1 MNLSAE
7 GLSAQSEGALDI
19 PRLFAEH
26 DIETVLLGG
35 CDVNGV
41 FRGKR
46 IPAWRFLRD
55 PHEAMHFADVLC
67 VFDLQDNIIPTS
79 PGYTGWWPSWEQGFG
94 DMEAVA
100 VHSTLRVIPW
110 ADRTVIV
117 LVDFNDIHGHP
128 LEAMPRNVLK
138 RVVGFAE
145 AAGFTPIMTPEY
157 EFTLLRETRESLEER
172 DFRDPRPVSP
182 QPSTY
187 GVEMATRSEPLIATI
202 RRGVEGLG
210 IPIEA
215 SNAEGGPGQFEL
227 NLTPAHALLAA
238 DNAFLFKYSVRQIA
252 ADHGLV
258 ASFMAKM
265 APGGFG
271 SSCHVHQSLQDSAGV
286 NVFWDDSDADH
297 LSATARQYIAGM
309 VATMREFSAV
319 FAPTI
324 NSYKRFEPEAAVG
337 TTATWSIQ
345 SKAVGIRVVNESPR
359 GCRVEHRVPGA
370 DSNPYLTLAAMLAG
384 GIRGIEQGLDAG
396 QPYKGNSYVDPSVEW
411 VPRTLADAVGLF
423 EQSEVA
429 NRFFGEEAVSYFAAT
444 RRWEIEQFN
453 STVTNWEL
461 RRYLTSV

>member
-1 MNLSAE
+1 
-7 GLSAQSEGALDI
+7 
-19 PRLFAEH
+19 
-26 DIETVLLGG
+26 
-35 CDVNGV
+35 
-41 FRGKR
+41 
-46 IPAWRFLRD
+46 
-55 PHEAMHFADVLC
+55 MHFADVLC
-67 VFDLQDNIIPTS
+67 VFDLQDNIIPRS

-94 DMEAVA
+94 DMEAVLL
-100 VHSTLRVIPW
+100 HDTLRVIPW
-110 ADRTVIV
+110 ADRTAIV
-117 LVDFNDIHGHP
+117 LVDFNDIHGRP

-138 RVVGFAE
+138 RVVGMAE
-145 AAGFTPIMTPEY
+145 SAGYTPIMTPEY

-172 DFRDPRPVSP
+172 DFRDPKPVSA
-182 QPSTY
+182 QLSTY
-187 GVEMATRSEPLIATI
+187 GVEMATRSEPLIACI
-202 RRGVEGLG
+202 RRGIEGLG

-227 NLTPAHALLAA
+227 NLTPAHALMAA
-238 DNAFLFKYSVRQIA
+238 DNAFLFKHAVRQIA
-252 ADHGLV
+252 TDNGMI
-258 ASFMAKM
+258 ASFIAKM
-265 APGGFG
+265 VPGGFG

-286 NVFWDDSDADH
+286 NVFWSDSDSNH
-297 LSATARQYIAGM
+297 LSQVARQYIAGM

-345 SKAVGIRVVNESPR
+345 SKAVGVRVVNESPR
-359 GCRVEHRVPGA
+359 GCRVEHRAPGA

-384 GIRGIEQGLDAG
+384 GIWGIEQGLDAG
-396 QPYKGNSYVDPSVEW
+396 EPYKGNSYVDPAVEW
-411 VPRTLADAVGLF
+411 IPRTLAEAVDLF

-429 NRFFGEEAVSYFAAT
+429 NKFFGEEAVNYFAAT